1 MTYGTNQP
9 QAKQYM
15 HITHMQWNILHANLL
30 HASNAYIYITR
41 EHKNLLLVHVQQIQ
55 VVKLVLCKCYWY
67 IVTVHNR
74 HSSITSVWYVC
85 NYGTTQRQ
93 HCSCLCFFPYSLLFY
108 HSSQS
113 SNLQQPTLTWALP
126 CSMLEGYSHWLQ
138 GKQAHNSCK
147 LPQIV

>member
-9 QAKQYM
+9 QAKWYT

-30 HASNAYIYITR
+30 HASNACTLHENIRICCLWMCS
-41 EHKNLLLVHVQQIQ
+41 KFKWLNWF
-55 VVKLVLCKCYWY
+55 LCKCYWY

-138 GKQAHNSCK
+138 GKQAPNSCK